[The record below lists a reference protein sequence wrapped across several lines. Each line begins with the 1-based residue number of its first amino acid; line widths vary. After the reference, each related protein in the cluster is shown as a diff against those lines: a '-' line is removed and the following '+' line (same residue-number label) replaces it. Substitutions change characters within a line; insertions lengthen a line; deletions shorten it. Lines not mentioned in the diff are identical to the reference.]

1 MKPVFIEIRA
11 SLLLDALC
19 EVIGSDV
26 EGESD
31 GQGES
36 DGPIDGRVS
45 PDAVPILTRSRC
57 FGQSRRFQDRH
68 DGQGSTCFSVW
79 SARIENILEC
89 ISKRRLTIEQR

>member
-1 MKPVFIEIRA
+1 MEPGFIESRA

-36 DGPIDGRVS
+36 DTPIDGRVS
-45 PDAVPILTRSRC
+45 PDAVPT
-57 FGQSRRFQDRH
+57 H
-68 DGQGSTCFSVW
+68 DHAVLVIRGEY
-79 SARIENILEC
+79 A
-89 ISKRRLTIEQR
+89 